1 LETSTLIQQMILNGV
16 MSGSIYVLVALG
28 LSLILAVTGIVQI
41 AHGEMYMLGGYITY
55 SLCVQQGLP
64 FVASL
69 AIATLVVGVLGV
81 PIEKI
86 FYRPFRHG
94 EFEPMVIMG
103 LALMLIL
110 QTSAILIWDPT
121 FKFVRTPFPGVYH
134 VGSAII
140 TQERLIIIV
149 VGTIFIVGFFL
160 FLQKTRQGRAM
171 RAVAQDMTAASLQGI
186 NIDNVSSLAMFLGCC
201 LAGVAGGLMGAIF
214 SLSPTMGSP
223 VFMTG
228 ISVIILGGLG
238 SIVGA
243 VAGGYILGFVN
254 SITSLLF
261 SLYIADAASFFI
273 IILIL
278 LFKPQGLM
286 GHPSQ

>member
-1 LETSTLIQQMILNGV
+1 MVLNGV

-64 FVASL
+64 FVVSL
-69 AIATLVVGVLGV
+69 VIATVVVGVLGV

-94 EFEPMVIMG
+94 DFEPMVIMG

-110 QTSAILIWDPT
+110 QTSATLIWDPT
-121 FKFVRTPFPGVYH
+121 FKFVHTPFPGVYH
-134 VGSAII
+134 IGSATI

-186 NIDNVSSLAMFLGCC
+186 NIDHVSSLAMFLGCC

-214 SLSPTMGSP
+214 ALSPYMGGP

-278 LFKPQGLM
+278 LFRPQGLM

>member
-1 LETSTLIQQMILNGV
+1 MFINGLS
-16 MSGSIYVLVALG
+16 SGSIYVLVALG
-28 LSLILAVTGIVQI
+28 LSLILAVTGIVQL

-55 SLCVQQGLP
+55 TFCVKMGLP
-64 FVASL
+64 FIPSL
-69 AIATLVVGVLGV
+69 AIATLLVGLLGI

-94 EFEPMVIMG
+94 DFTPMVIMG
-103 LALMLIL
+103 LSLMLIL
-110 QTSAILIWDPT
+110 QTSATLIWDT
-121 FKFVRTPFPGVYH
+121 SMKYMRTPFPGVYH
-134 VGSAII
+134 VFGGAV
-140 TQERLIIIV
+140 TQERLIIIGI
-149 VGTIFIVGFFL
+149 GTIFIVAFFL
-160 FLQKTRQGRAM
+160 LLHRTRSGRAM

-186 NIDNVSSLAMFLGCC
+186 NIDRVSSVAMFFGCC

-214 SLSPTMGSP
+214 VLSPFMGGP
-223 VFMTG
+223 VLMTG

-243 VAGGYILGFVN
+243 VAGGYILGFVD
-254 SITSLLF
+254 SITTQLF
-261 SLYIADAASFFI
+261 SLYVADAVTFLI

-278 LFKPQGLM
+278 LFRPQGLM

>member
-1 LETSTLIQQMILNGV
+1 LDTSTLIQQVLVNGLS
-16 MSGSIYVLVALG
+16 SGSIYVLVALG
-28 LSLILAVTGIVQI
+28 LSLILAVTGIVQL

-55 SLCVQQGLP
+55 TFCVKLGLTFIP
-64 FVASL
+64 SL
-69 AIATLVVGVLGV
+69 AIATVVVGLLGI

-94 EFEPMVIMG
+94 DFTPMVIMG

-110 QTSAILIWDPT
+110 QTSASSIWNT
-121 FKFVRTPFPGVYH
+121 SFKYLRTPFPEVYH
-134 VGSAII
+134 VAGAVIS
-140 TQERLIIIV
+140 QERLIIIS
-149 VGTIFIVGFFL
+149 VGTIFIIAFFL
-160 FLQKTRQGRAM
+160 LLHKTTSGRAM
-171 RAVAQDMTAASLQGI
+171 RAVAQDMTAAALQGI
-186 NIDNVSSLAMFLGCC
+186 SIDRVASVAMFLGCC

-214 SLSPTMGSP
+214 TLSPFMGSP
-223 VFMTG
+223 VLMIG

-243 VAGGYILGFVN
+243 VVGGYILGFVN
-254 SITSLLF
+254 SIATLLF
-261 SLYIADAASFFI
+261 SLYVSDAVSFLI

-278 LFKPQGLM
+278 LFRPQGLM